1 MKEGIVYLPYIMVE
15 HTDESLKEY
24 KKFMTEYERKHK
36 YCPKCGGTSYSTTF
50 VGYILN
56 SEKRDE
62 YKDLNSCKCQDCGN
76 VHTKHERVKIKKKLA
91 KLKK

>member
-36 YCPKCGGTSYSTTF
+36 YCPKC
-50 VGYILN
+50 
-56 SEKRDE
+56 
-62 YKDLNSCKCQDCGN
+62 DLELMAQKQETQVRGVECQTC
-76 VHTKHERVKIKKKLA
+76 T
-91 KLKK
+91 